1 MKTDGRSDLALDD
14 YKDLVRNLD
23 PNAVPPSSP
32 SSKAVIDPP
41 TDLLTSPD
49 LSMKSPT
56 LESRLDTENPSSSTE
71 APSSNPSPNMSMSKS
86 EAISNL
92 LVGQRGVNRLFEDFV
107 SSLTVKEK
115 EIRRLSD
122 RIEELEH
129 TLSTVTDQLNTE
141 TSLRISAEGS
151 REMTMRDDA
160 SAAKVVERYM
170 TFTQKTHATVHL
182 HLDNLRSRSAATQ
195 KTLRREIDNLRVRV
209 GNETVRAERLRLA
222 LDEACENLSRE
233 VVGRRREVGLRLKM
247 IANEE
252 KRERRV
258 EIWLDRVRRTR
269 EGVEGAVV
277 EADVLETLLDE
288 GIEAYSIDLDHPTHH
303 TSSTL
308 HSASSPIT
316 VSVSKDK
323 QRSWRGMSFSSAR
336 RKSISSNGNVEQ
348 DKARAEESSIARV
361 LLAEEL
367 VDTLVKD
374 LQMETERR
382 MALESQRVEWLAKE
396 AVEGREAGEGGQVDD
411 NVMFDAD
418 TDHHDE
424 PDESTKVASGPKTV
438 TVTNEVS
445 TGENDADVEKDT
457 IQAEDKKAIATE
469 EVSTT
474 KDAQSDQLE
483 VLDLRIPLET
493 PPPLTPN
500 PALEELST
508 IFKPLR
514 TRYDPLQSSLH
525 SLSHSLADLRS
536 SLPFTTSHGSSTM
549 SRKPGSS
556 ILPFKRSPLADP
568 VLGSILDNIHETL
581 EDARVDVEIALA
593 DEDRVYRGFEAL
605 LGVGSSTTA
614 SGSGSGG
621 SGSGFA
627 FGGGRGGSVVQSKDV
642 LKDAGE
648 FVIHKQSS
656 EEFGKLEKKVR
667 DLEYDLSSIKAKC
680 HELEGMDLDSTP
692 HITSTGTGT
701 DPTTLTP
708 TLTSPNPNVNHNTEQ
723 PKERGFLKPTPSIW
737 SSLELLS
744 ISNPTPRPTPPST
757 PSLSS
762 TSNGAGNGIGVE
774 DGRKRLGS
782 GMFNGVSSAGRSF
795 SASVISA
802 PKKMGGF
809 AGGLYRPKRK
819 DNSQSLDQAQVQAQ
833 EKGKEQGQGQGE
845 SERLISDNKER
856 EDDVE

>member
-1 MKTDGRSDLALDD
+1 M
-14 YKDLVRNLD
+14 
-23 PNAVPPSSP
+23 
-32 SSKAVIDPP
+32 
-41 TDLLTSPD
+41 
-49 LSMKSPT
+49 
-56 LESRLDTENPSSSTE
+56 
-71 APSSNPSPNMSMSKS
+71 
-86 EAISNL
+86 
-92 LVGQRGVNRLFEDFV
+92 NRLFEDFV
-107 SSLTVKEK
+107 SSLTIKER

-151 REMTMRDDA
+151 REMIMRDDA

-195 KTLRREIDNLRVRV
+195 KTLRREIDNLRVKV

-288 GIEAYSIDLDHPTHH
+288 GIEAYSIDLDRPTHH
-303 TSSTL
+303 TSSAL
-308 HSASSPIT
+308 HHSASSPIS

-336 RKSISSNGNVEQ
+336 RKSISSNGNGNVEQ
-348 DKARAEESSIARV
+348 EKARAEESSIARV

-411 NVMFDAD
+411 DVMFDAD
-418 TDHHDE
+418 ADHHDE
-424 PDESTKVASGPKTV
+424 PDESTKTTTVSRPEKNVTMIDGGASDEKIANANIDNDTTQADDQTVSATV
-438 TVTNEVS
+438 TAKEKTSGTKEV
-445 TGENDADVEKDT
+445 GEPEPEPEA
-457 IQAEDKKAIATE
+457 
-469 EVSTT
+469 
-474 KDAQSDQLE
+474 QLE

-525 SLSHSLADLRS
+525 SLSHSLTDLRS
-536 SLPFTTSHGSSTM
+536 SLPASSSSLGLGLGSSSSSPAM
-549 SRKPGSS
+549 SRKSGSS

-568 VLGSILDNIHETL
+568 VLGSILENIHETL

-605 LGVGSSTTA
+605 LGVGTSTTA
-614 SGSGSGG
+614 TGSGSG

-627 FGGGRGGSVVQSKDV
+627 FGGGRSVVQSKDV

-648 FVIHKQSS
+648 FVTYKQSS

-680 HELEGMDLDSTP
+680 HELEGMDLDSNP
-692 HITSTGTGT
+692 LAHGESSTSTGTS
-701 DPTTLTP
+701 L
-708 TLTSPNPNVNHNTEQ
+708 SPNPSVNPNIDQ
-723 PKERGFLKPTPSIW
+723 SKERGFLKPTPSIW

-757 PSLSS
+757 PSISS
-762 TSNGAGNGIGVE
+762 FGPGPGHGAGQGGNE

-782 GMFNGVSSAGRSF
+782 GMFTGVSSAGRSF

-809 AGGLYRPKRK
+809 AGGLYRPRRK
-819 DNSQSLDQAQVQAQ
+819 DQPQTQDQSQAQAQSQSQSQTQAQSQSQ
-833 EKGKEQGQGQGE
+833 EKGER
-845 SERLISDNKER
+845 ERLMSDNKNG